1 MTEIR
6 IFTLVEI
13 HNRLQV
19 EVVVAV
25 VQIGWVIDFV
35 DSNVQL
41 VLVQV
46 FSVEFQAYSSQQ
58 TDLALL

>member
-6 IFTLVEI
+6 IITSVEI
-13 HNRLQV
+13 HKRLQV
-19 EVVVAV
+19 EAV
-25 VQIGWVIDFV
+25 VQSCWVLLDAWIEDV
-35 DSNVQL
+35 ESL

>member
-6 IFTLVEI
+6 IITSVEI
-13 HNRLQV
+13 HKRLQV

>member
-6 IFTLVEI
+6 IFTSVEI

-58 TDLALL
+58 TDLAWL

>member
-13 HNRLQV
+13 HKRLQV
-19 EVVVAV
+19 EVEVVV

-46 FSVEFQAYSSQQ
+46 LSVEFQAYSSQQ

>member
-6 IFTLVEI
+6 IFTSVEI
-13 HNRLQV
+13 HNRLQM

-25 VQIGWVIDFV
+25 VQIGWVLDFV

>member
-13 HNRLQV
+13 HKRLQV
-19 EVVVAV
+19 VVVVV

>member
-6 IFTLVEI
+6 IFTSVEI

>member
-13 HNRLQV
+13 HKRLQV
-19 EVVVAV
+19 EVVVVV

>member
-1 MTEIR
+1 MTEII
-6 IFTLVEI
+6 IFTWVEI
-13 HNRLQV
+13 HKRLQV

>member
-6 IFTLVEI
+6 IITSVEI
-13 HNRLQV
+13 HKRLQV

-41 VLVQV
+41 VLVQE

>member
-6 IFTLVEI
+6 IFTSVEI
-13 HNRLQV
+13 HKRLQV
-19 EVVVAV
+19 EVVVVV

>member
-13 HNRLQV
+13 HKRLQV
-19 EVVVAV
+19 EVVV

>member
-6 IFTLVEI
+6 IFTSVEI

-25 VQIGWVIDFV
+25 VQIGWVLDFV

>member
-6 IFTLVEI
+6 IFTSVEI
-13 HNRLQV
+13 HKRLQV
-19 EVVVAV
+19 EVVVV
-25 VQIGWVIDFV
+25 VQIGWVLDFV

>member
-6 IFTLVEI
+6 IFTSVEI
-13 HNRLQV
+13 HKRLQV

-58 TDLALL
+58 TDLAWL

>member
-6 IFTLVEI
+6 IFTSVEI

-19 EVVVAV
+19 EVVV

>member
-13 HNRLQV
+13 HKRLQV
-19 EVVVAV
+19 VVVV

>member
-6 IFTLVEI
+6 IFTSVEI
-13 HNRLQV
+13 HNRMQV

-25 VQIGWVIDFV
+25 VQIGWVLDFV

>member
-6 IFTLVEI
+6 IFTSVEI
-13 HNRLQV
+13 HKRLQV

-58 TDLALL
+58 TDLVLL

>member
-6 IFTLVEI
+6 IFTWVEI

-19 EVVVAV
+19 EVVV

>member
-6 IFTLVEI
+6 IFTSVEI
-13 HNRLQV
+13 HKRLQV